1 VVGKESNGIYK
12 ENLSDRIYRIDR
24 YKGLVSMRALIIME
38 VVKMFLAQDG
48 TNPQWHFLIGVVVL
62 GREIA
67 AIKPSIDVLMVLFR

>member
-1 VVGKESNGIYK
+1 
-12 ENLSDRIYRIDR
+12 
-24 YKGLVSMRALIIME
+24 MRALIIME